1 MDFIDLKAQQ
11 RRIKGQL
18 DTNIQRVLE
27 HGSYVMGPEVKE
39 LENKLASYVGVQ
51 HAVACASGTDALLMA
66 LMACDIGPGDAVFT
80 TPFTFISTAEVISLL
95 GATPVFVDIDPA
107 TYNIDPAKLSSAI
120 TALRANDPA
129 LYPLPKAPSPH
140 PAGEGTTPQSI
151 PSPPEGEGVTPQSI
165 PSPPAGE
172 GKGEGVH
179 LRPRCVIPVD
189 LFGLPADYDAITSI
203 ARDNGLFII
212 EDAAQ
217 SLGAEYKEKKAG
229 SLGDIG
235 CTSFFPAKP
244 LGAYGDGG
252 MCFTNDDTIA
262 AVLDSIRV
270 HGKGSNK
277 YENTRIGINGRLD
290 TLQAAVLLAKFDIFA
305 DEVERRQI
313 VSQRYTTLLSSP
325 SSPRVPYVPPG
336 ARSVWAQYSLLAEN
350 EGQRAKIM
358 DNLKAE
364 GIPSVIYY
372 PRPLHLQEAFN
383 TLGYKQGDFPV
394 SEDIARRIFSIPMHP
409 YLTEQDQQKIV
420 DAIATIRGRS

>member
-18 DTNIQRVLE
+18 DKNIQRVLE
-27 HGSYVMGPEVKE
+27 HGSYIMGPEVKE

-129 LYPLPKAPSPH
+129 LYPLPKAPS
-140 PAGEGTTPQSI
+140 
-151 PSPPEGEGVTPQSI
+151 
-165 PSPPAGE
+165 SPPAGE

-252 MCFTNDDTIA
+252 MCFTDDDTIA

-313 VSQRYTTLLSSP
+313 VSQRYTTLLSPP
-325 SSPRVPYVPPG
+325 SSPRVPSVPPG
-336 ARSVWAQYSLLAEN
+336 ARSVWAQYSLLAKN

-358 DNLKAE
+358 DRLKAE

-372 PRPLHLQEAFN
+372 PQ
-383 TLGYKQGDFPV
+383 
-394 SEDIARRIFSIPMHP
+394 I
-409 YLTEQDQQKIV
+409 
-420 DAIATIRGRS
+420 GRAHV